1 LRIQD
6 NVIHSACQTSVR
18 KLLFLG
24 SSCIYPKLAPQP
36 IPESALLTGPLEPTN
51 EAYAIAKIAGI
62 KLCEAYARE
71 YGANFISVMPTNLYG
86 PNDNFDLETSHV
98 LAALLR
104 KVHEAKKRS
113 EKQLVVW
120 GTGKPRR
127 EFLHVDDLAS
137 ACLLLLEK
145 YDCPEIINIG
155 CGEDVTIR
163 ELAELIC
170 DVVGFE
176 GEFVWDNTKP
186 DGTPRK
192 LLDVTRIRALG
203 WQPTIPL
210 RKGIAQTYEWFLANR
225 AQ

>member
-1 LRIQD
+1 MKRTR
-6 NVIHSACQTSVR
+6 SRRS
-18 KLLFLG
+18 
-24 SSCIYPKLAPQP
+24 
-36 IPESALLTGPLEPTN
+36 PESSFARRMHASTARTSSLSCRRIFTALT
-51 EAYAIAKIAGI
+51 I
-62 KLCEAYARE
+62 
-71 YGANFISVMPTNLYG
+71 ISIWKHHTRWPR
-86 PNDNFDLETSHV
+86 
-98 LAALLR
+98 LLR
-104 KVHEAKKRS
+104 KAHEAKTRN
-113 EKQLVVW
+113 EKKLIVW

-127 EFLHVDDLAS
+127 EFLHVDDLAA

-145 YDCPEIINIG
+145 YDSPEIINIG

-170 DVVGFE
+170 DVVGFN
-176 GEFVWDNTKP
+176 GELVWDKTKP

-225 AQ
+225 AQHDLHCATQGATA

>member
-1 LRIQD
+1 MHASTAR
-6 NVIHSACQTSVR
+6 TSSRSCRQIFTALTTISIWKHHTCWPRLFAKHTKR
-18 KLLFLG
+18 KHRTKN
-24 SSCIYPKLAPQP
+24 KL
-36 IPESALLTGPLEPTN
+36 I
-51 EAYAIAKIAGI
+51 
-62 KLCEAYARE
+62 
-71 YGANFISVMPTNLYG
+71 
-86 PNDNFDLETSHV
+86 
-98 LAALLR
+98 
-104 KVHEAKKRS
+104 
-113 EKQLVVW
+113 VW

-127 EFLHVDDLAS
+127 EFLHVDDLAA

-145 YDCPEIINIG
+145 YDSPEIINIG

-170 DVVGFE
+170 DVVGFD
-176 GEFVWDNTKP
+176 GKLVWDKTKP

-192 LLDVTRIRALG
+192 LLDVTRIRKLG